1 MADRPVVDTERYPH
15 ATENPIKRVAEA
27 PVSTFSIDVD
37 TASYANVRRF
47 LNDGSLPPHDAVRV
61 EELVNYFDYGYAK
74 PAVAGRALRRD
85 RLAHSVALGCRAR
98 RSSISACRATTSPAT
113 TSRR

>member
-74 PAVAGRALRRD
+74 PPAPDVPFAATVSLD
-85 RLAHSVALGCRAR
+85 SVALGTGQGDHPY
-98 RSSISACRATTSPAT
+98 RSAGL
-113 TSRR
+113 